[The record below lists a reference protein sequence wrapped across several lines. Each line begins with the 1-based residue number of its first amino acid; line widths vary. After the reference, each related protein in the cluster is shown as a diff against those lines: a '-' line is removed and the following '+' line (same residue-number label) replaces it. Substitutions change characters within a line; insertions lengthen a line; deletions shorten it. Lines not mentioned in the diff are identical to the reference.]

1 VSWSPEAFARIKKG
15 AHRFERQA
23 TAFDSNRAAVEHWLL
38 PSEAEMIKLLIPG
51 FGPLEINRVVT
62 DYTGTHSLK
71 GVVRRSVRTRLAQ
84 LARLVE
90 VHVLTIDTFGTVRRE
105 LARLP
110 VELHLLKYSR
120 RNDKEKQRFVMKY
133 EPKHVAAFGNGTID
147 RLLLKTVRDAGGLAV
162 AVDNGEGCAL
172 EAILNA
178 NILVH
183 GSEQALDLLLE
194 PNSCKATLRF

>member
-1 VSWSPEAFARIKKG
+1 
-15 AHRFERQA
+15 
-23 TAFDSNRAAVEHWLL
+23 
-38 PSEAEMIKLLIPG
+38 MIRVTIPG
-51 FGPLEINRVVT
+51 FGPLEISRIVT
-62 DYTGTHSLK
+62 DYTGTHSFR
-71 GVVRRSVRTRLAQ
+71 GVVRKSVRARLAR

-90 VHVLTIDTFGTVRRE
+90 VHVLTVDTFGTARRE

-110 VELHLLKYSR
+110 VELHFLKDDR
-120 RNDKEKQRFVMKY
+120 RNDREKERIVLKY

-147 RLLLKTVRDAGGLAV
+147 RLMLKTVRDAGGLAV

-172 EAILNA
+172 DAILSA

-194 PNSCKATLRF
+194 PNRCKATLRF